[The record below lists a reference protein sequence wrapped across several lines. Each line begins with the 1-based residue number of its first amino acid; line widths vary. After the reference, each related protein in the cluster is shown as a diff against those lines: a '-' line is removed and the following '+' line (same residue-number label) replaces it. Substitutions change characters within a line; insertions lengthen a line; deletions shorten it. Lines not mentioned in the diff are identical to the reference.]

1 MRVAVRTKSAVV
13 LAASLAVAGLVSLSP
28 SAHAA
33 DPAPAAPAASQSAA
47 PSATVYVT
55 GSNELLADIKYLLML
70 TDPIEQKQ
78 WKVLKD
84 YLDVFLI
91 GVDPNLPT
99 RVDVVFD
106 QKANRM
112 VWSIP
117 VSNFPKFRKDNL
129 AAILTP
135 RIREMGGPGWWKLG
149 SGKPADFNGWMQYTA
164 PYDRIGE
171 TKDDVNLAPVNPS
184 KAAQALLSHPYL
196 ILADI
201 QNKQTDAAALAKRH
215 ELFVASRKQTVAAV
229 KKDTGETAADFQL
242 KKKATEIEMDELEWF
257 FTESEHATI
266 GLNID
271 TKKEIGRVDIEL
283 TAIPNT
289 ALAQNI
295 SQLCTKPSLFANVER
310 SKAPNLAFQIN
321 HPLGDVRKKAA
332 IAMSSLLR
340 DRIKAR
346 VDSDDKRTA
355 EQKDAAKQMIDKSYA
370 MVESGINTGIA
381 DGFIDVHPGASG
393 KNVMLAA
400 TRTADGTKLEEIIS
414 IMPKAYEG
422 ATVKLNVA
430 EESGVKIHSIEFA
443 KDKHPYWSNFIGAD
457 LLYVG
462 SSKDVLWAAAGE
474 GSLDALKTAIKKT
487 KDPAVAGSEKAPWVE
502 LIVRLKPW
510 IDEALSQPP
519 KKKGADHY
527 PKLIQSALQAG
538 ADQLTVRMT
547 REGNKIVGFIEIQKG
562 ILRAAGKVAA
572 DFSRENLDESSQK
585 SGSKRAQR

>member
-1 MRVAVRTKSAVV
+1 
-13 LAASLAVAGLVSLSP
+13 
-28 SAHAA
+28 
-33 DPAPAAPAASQSAA
+33 
-47 PSATVYVT
+47 
-55 GSNELLADIKYLLML
+55 
-70 TDPIEQKQ
+70 
-78 WKVLKD
+78 
-84 YLDVFLI
+84 
-91 GVDPNLPT
+91 
-99 RVDVVFD
+99 
-106 QKANRM
+106 
-112 VWSIP
+112 
-117 VSNFPKFRKDNL
+117 
-129 AAILTP
+129 
-135 RIREMGGPGWWKLG
+135 
-149 SGKPADFNGWMQYTA
+149 
-164 PYDRIGE
+164 
-171 TKDDVNLAPVNPS
+171 
-184 KAAQALLSHPYL
+184 
-196 ILADI
+196 
-201 QNKQTDAAALAKRH
+201 
-215 ELFVASRKQTVAAV
+215 
-229 KKDTGETAADFQL
+229 
-242 KKKATEIEMDELEWF
+242 
-257 FTESEHATI
+257 
-266 GLNID
+266 
-271 TKKEIGRVDIEL
+271 
-283 TAIPNT
+283 
-289 ALAQNI
+289 
-295 SQLCTKPSLFANVER
+295 
-310 SKAPNLAFQIN
+310 
-321 HPLGDVRKKAA
+321 
-332 IAMSSLLR
+332 
-340 DRIKAR
+340 
-346 VDSDDKRTA
+346 
-355 EQKDAAKQMIDKSYA
+355 MIDKSYA

-474 GSLDALKTAIKKT
+474 GSLDALKKAIKKT
-487 KDPAVAGSEKAPWVE
+487 KEPAVAGSEKAPWVE

>member
-1 MRVAVRTKSAVV
+1 MPVAVRTKSAFI
-13 LAASLAVAGLVSLSP
+13 LAASLAVAGLASLSP
-28 SAHAA
+28 SVRAA
-33 DPAPAAPAASQSAA
+33 DPPPAAPAASQGAA
-47 PSATVYVT
+47 PSATVYVAS
-55 GSNELLADIKYLLML
+55 SNDLMTDIKYLLML
-70 TDPIEQKQ
+70 TDTNEQKQ

-91 GVDPNLPT
+91 GVEANLPT
-99 RVDVVFD
+99 RVDVIFD

-135 RIREMGGPGWWKLG
+135 RIRETENGWWKLG
-149 SGKPADFNGWMQYTA
+149 SGKPADFNGWLQYTP
-164 PYDRIGE
+164 PYSRIGE

-215 ELFVASRKQTVAAV
+215 ELFVTSRKQTVAAL
-229 KKDTGETAADFQL
+229 KKETGETAADFEL

-257 FTESEHATI
+257 FTESEHATV

-310 SKAPNLAFQIN
+310 SKTPSLAFQIN

-332 IAMSSLLR
+332 VAMSSLLR

-355 EQKDAAKQMIDKSYA
+355 EQKDAARQMIDKAYA

-393 KNVMLAA
+393 KNVMLAG
-400 TRTADGTKLEEIIS
+400 ADGRRHEARRNHQHHAQGLRRRDRQ
-414 IMPKAYEG
+414 
-422 ATVKLNVA
+422 A
-430 EESGVKIHSIEFA
+430 ERGRR
-443 KDKHPYWSNFIGAD
+443 IGRQD
-457 LLYVG
+457 
-462 SSKDVLWAAAGE
+462 
-474 GSLDALKTAIKKT
+474 SLDRVRQGQAPVLEQLHRGRPALRRLVEGHAVGGRWRRLARRAQDRDQEDQAARRRRQRKS
-487 KDPAVAGSEKAPWVE
+487 AVARAERAAQAVDRRSPDAASEEKRRGPLPEANP
-502 LIVRLKPW
+502 VRTPGGRRP
-510 IDEALSQPP
+510 A
-519 KKKGADHY
+519 
-527 PKLIQSALQAG
+527 
-538 ADQLTVRMT
+538 
-547 REGNKIVGFIEIQKG
+547 
-562 ILRAAGKVAA
+562 LRADDPRRQQDRRVNRDPKGHSAGG
-572 DFSRENLDESSQK
+572 R
-585 SGSKRAQR
+585 